1 MSIKNGVAKTLM
13 AMAQGPSIRRGKN
26 HTKEKERAA
35 KSVQPEEKE
44 NVSLARRKLIC
55 MRAKKTKRFSLV
67 VKHTLERD
75 IIIDFYNSGLIMS
88 LSRGFS
94 IQVKKGFPHKS
105 LCSCV

>member
-75 IIIDFYNSGLIMS
+75 IIIDFI
-88 LSRGFS
+88 
-94 IQVKKGFPHKS
+94 IID
-105 LCSCV
+105 